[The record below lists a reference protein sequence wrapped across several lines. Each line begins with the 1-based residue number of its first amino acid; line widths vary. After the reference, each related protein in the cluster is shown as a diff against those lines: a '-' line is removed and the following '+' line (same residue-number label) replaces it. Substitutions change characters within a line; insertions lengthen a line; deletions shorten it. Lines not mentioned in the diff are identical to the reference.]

1 MQPTAARKFLI
12 VDDFATMRR
21 FVRVVLSELD
31 CSDAVE
37 AADGIDAL
45 AKLRAEQFDFV
56 ITDVGMPLMD
66 GFELL
71 KQIKADPALRHLPV
85 LLVTTETQKD
95 DVLRAAQSG
104 AAGYIVKPFSRATL
118 EDKLQK
124 IMDKRATA
132 T

>member
-21 FVRVVLSELD
+21 FVRVLLRELD

-37 AADGIDAL
+37 ASDGIEAL
-45 AKLRAEQFDFV
+45 AKLRAERFDFV

>member
-21 FVRVVLSELD
+21 FVRVLLRELD
-31 CSDAVE
+31 GSDAVE
-37 AADGIDAL
+37 ASDGIEAL
-45 AKLRAEQFDFV
+45 AKLRAERFDFV

>member
-21 FVRVVLSELD
+21 FVRVLLRDLD

-45 AKLRAEQFDFV
+45 AKLRAERFDFV

-95 DVLRAAQSG
+95 DIVRAAQSG